1 MQGRIQIIDGR
12 HRLRLSA
19 EQLRAFAE
27 SLGELASSPYGEV
40 RVEAV
45 SERPGE
51 QSGAPDWVIY
61 WKLKEGE
68 TKLLLAHPELGQWV
82 GTCAFSAAV
91 ASAFTRRIL
100 ALAPATRLDLR
111 DPELLAIAPVTR
123 TSNFDLEI
131 ECVA

>member
-1 MQGRIQIIDGR
+1 MQGRINTIDGR
-12 HRLRLSA
+12 HRLLLSG
-19 EQLRAFAE
+19 EQLRELAAA
-27 SLGELASSPYGEV
+27 LDELASSPYGEV
-40 RVEAV
+40 RVEATTQ
-45 SERPGE
+45 

-91 ASAFTRRIL
+91 ASALTRRML
-100 ALAPATRLDLR
+100 ALSPEARLDLR

-123 TSNFDLEI
+123 TSNLELEI
-131 ECVA
+131 ECLA